1 MLGSYMQ
8 AYQKRSSL
16 VWLERPTLD
25 FKPLRNQTQTTK
37 QTTCKVE
44 TEFEI
49 SAVGFYRSWSFDLP
63 ATRSAPTHH

>member
-1 MLGSYMQ
+1 MQ

-16 VWLERPTLD
+16 VRLERPTLD

-49 SAVGFYRSWSFDLP
+49 SAVGFYRS
-63 ATRSAPTHH
+63 